1 MANHKIVK
9 SSVWTLST
17 VSYPRHTKYGQSQHR
32 RFRGKFEI
40 FCFTMLLV
48 RYPMWDAMKPERDLD
63 TFFKS
68 RTFSRSNAWNGA
80 TACKEIVQASSCKKT
95 DNLSISL
102 SITINYGEKRKSS
115 YNKQYH
121 CHIWA
126 VDDLR
131 KAQEIMNSGQLWA
144 QSKASNL
151 QTLVSSLYLQ
161 VTVQRQWWSL

>member
-1 MANHKIVK
+1 MFELLVQYRIQDTQNMANRSIAGFRNLLFHNALGSI
-9 SSVWTLST
+9 
-17 VSYPRHTKYGQSQHR
+17 SYVRRDETRTRLRH
-32 RFRGKFEI
+32 
-40 FCFTMLLV
+40 L
-48 RYPMWDAMKPERDLD
+48 
-63 TFFKS
+63 FFKS

-95 DNLSISL
+95 ENLSISL

-131 KAQEIMNSGQLWA
+131 KAQEIMTSGQLWA